1 MPHRPPLGLFDNEVR
16 LYSLDELTE
25 TVRLLERSQP
35 GRAAAELSNA
45 VFAELAMKRSRRAV
59 ELVAE
64 AIRRARSREPREDI
78 GGSRWQA
85 GTAEVR
91 AWALRAGYEI
101 PADGAIPEHAI
112 AAYNQT
118 HPDRPYGHSADKRGP
133 ATDVLPA
140 RQGVAAIGRNVS
152 AETFGGVR
160 VWEPYGRQLR
170 SAGRL

>member
-1 MPHRPPLGLFDNEVR
+1 MEGRGGWRATHRPAARRRTSSSAPVTVGCMPHRPSLGLFDNEVR

-35 GRAAAELSNA
+35 GRTAGELSNA

-85 GTAEVR
+85 GTAGVR

-112 AAYNQT
+112 AAYNET
-118 HPDRPYGHSADKRGP
+118 HPDHPY
-133 ATDVLPA
+133 
-140 RQGVAAIGRNVS
+140 
-152 AETFGGVR
+152 
-160 VWEPYGRQLR
+160 
-170 SAGRL
+170 

>member
-1 MPHRPPLGLFDNEVR
+1 VETPSAAHALSERFPIAPASAKFSAPLIGIFSARATLVDEDVR

-35 GRAAAELSNA
+35 GPTAAELSNA

-64 AIRRARSREPREDI
+64 AIRRVRAREPRGDI

-85 GTAEVR
+85 GIAEVR

-101 PADGAIPEHAI
+101 PADCASR
-112 AAYNQT
+112 T
-118 HPDRPYGHSADKRGP
+118 RGRGLQRDTSGP
-133 ATDVLPA
+133 PLLTLC
-140 RQGVAAIGRNVS
+140 
-152 AETFGGVR
+152 
-160 VWEPYGRQLR
+160 
-170 SAGRL
+170 

>member
-16 LYSLDELTE
+16 LYGLDELTE

-35 GRAAAELSNA
+35 GRTAGELSDA

-64 AIRRARSREPREDI
+64 RSGGRGR
-78 GGSRWQA
+78 GSRA
-85 GTAEVR
+85 R
-91 AWALRAGYEI
+91 AWALRAGNEI

-118 HPDRPYGHSADKRGP
+118 HPDRPY
-133 ATDVLPA
+133 
-140 RQGVAAIGRNVS
+140 
-152 AETFGGVR
+152 
-160 VWEPYGRQLR
+160 
-170 SAGRL
+170 

>member
-35 GRAAAELSNA
+35 GRTAAELSNA

-59 ELVAE
+59 ELAAE

-91 AWALRAGYEI
+91 AWALGAGYEI
-101 PADGAIPEHAI
+101 PADSAIPEHVI
-112 AAYNQT
+112 AAYNET
-118 HPDRPYGHSADKRGP
+118 HPDRPY
-133 ATDVLPA
+133 
-140 RQGVAAIGRNVS
+140 
-152 AETFGGVR
+152 
-160 VWEPYGRQLR
+160 
-170 SAGRL
+170 

>member
-25 TVRLLERSQP
+25 TVRSLERSQP
-35 GRAAAELSNA
+35 GQTAAELSNA

-64 AIRRARSREPREDI
+64 AIRRARSREQREDI

-101 PADGAIPEHAI
+101 PADGPIPEHAI

-118 HPDRPYGHSADKRGP
+118 HPDRPY
-133 ATDVLPA
+133 
-140 RQGVAAIGRNVS
+140 
-152 AETFGGVR
+152 
-160 VWEPYGRQLR
+160 
-170 SAGRL
+170 

>member
-1 MPHRPPLGLFDNEVR
+1 MTAADFLKRAVTVGRMPHRPPLGLFDNEVR

-35 GRAAAELSNA
+35 GRTAGELSDA

-91 AWALRAGYEI
+91 AWALGAGYEI

-112 AAYNQT
+112 AAYNET
-118 HPDRPYGHSADKRGP
+118 HQDRPY
-133 ATDVLPA
+133 
-140 RQGVAAIGRNVS
+140 
-152 AETFGGVR
+152 
-160 VWEPYGRQLR
+160 
-170 SAGRL
+170 